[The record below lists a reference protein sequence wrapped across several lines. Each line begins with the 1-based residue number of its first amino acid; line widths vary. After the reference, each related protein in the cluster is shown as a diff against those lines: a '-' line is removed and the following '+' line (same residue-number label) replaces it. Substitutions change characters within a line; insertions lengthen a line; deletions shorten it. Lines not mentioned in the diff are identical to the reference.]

1 MPGIRKN
8 KKLQNPSPY
17 LVEVIKS
24 SQILSEQTN
33 GKFDITV
40 QPLWNHY
47 YNHFILNGNSSF
59 PDDKILKNIIN
70 SIHWKNVVIE
80 NNTIILINRNELLS
94 FLENASNQLDKG
106 NYGYSKTNFFEEF
119 REDNNLIIL
128 EMNYTRYKKDGSV
141 MGNKEMTATY
151 VLRKSDENYKV
162 ISLIPHS
169 SLINNK

>member
-1 MPGIRKN
+1 M
-8 KKLQNPSPY
+8 
-17 LVEVIKS
+17 IK
-24 SQILSEQTN
+24 
-33 GKFDITV
+33 
-40 QPLWNHY
+40 
-47 YNHFILNGNSSF
+47 
-59 PDDKILKNIIN
+59 KILFISFFVVLNSCTKNEKLYISETQSMIDDMFDEYFEAFSNKEFEKILDKYYDIPFIIYDQ
-70 SIHWKNVVIE
+70 
-80 NNTIILINRNELLS
+80 NNTIILNNRNELLS

-162 ISLIPHS
+162 ISLMPHS

>member
-1 MPGIRKN
+1 MIKN
-8 KKLQNPSPY
+8 ILFIFFFVVLNSCTKNEKLYICETQSM
-17 LVEVIKS
+17 IDDM
-24 SQILSEQTN
+24 
-33 GKFDITV
+33 FDEYFEAFS
-40 QPLWNHY
+40 NKE
-47 YNHFILNGNSSF
+47 FE
-59 PDDKILKNIIN
+59 KILDKYYDIPFIIYDQ
-70 SIHWKNVVIE
+70 
-80 NNTIILINRNELLS
+80 NNTIILNNRNELLS

-162 ISLIPHS
+162 ISLMPHS

>member
-1 MPGIRKN
+1 MFDEYFEAFSN
-8 KKLQNPSPY
+8 K
-17 LVEVIKS
+17 EF
-24 SQILSEQTN
+24 E
-33 GKFDITV
+33 
-40 QPLWNHY
+40 
-47 YNHFILNGNSSF
+47 
-59 PDDKILKNIIN
+59 KILDKYYDIPFIIYDQT
-70 SIHWKNVVIE
+70 
-80 NNTIILINRNELLS
+80 NTIILNNRNELLS

-141 MGNKEMTATY
+141 MGNKEMIATY

>member
-1 MPGIRKN
+1 MIKN
-8 KKLQNPSPY
+8 ILFIFFFIVLNSCSKKEKLH
-17 LVEVIKS
+17 I
-24 SQILSEQTN
+24 SETQPMIDVM
-33 GKFDITV
+33 FD
-40 QPLWNHY
+40 QYFEAFSNKE
-47 YNHFILNGNSSF
+47 FE
-59 PDDKILKNIIN
+59 KILDKYYDTPFIIYDQ
-70 SIHWKNVVIE
+70 
-80 NNTIILINRNELLS
+80 NNTIILNNRNELLS

-128 EMNYTRYKKDGSV
+128 EMNYTRYQKDGSV

>member
-1 MPGIRKN
+1 MIKN
-8 KKLQNPSPY
+8 ILFIFFFVVLNSCSKKEKLN
-17 LVEVIKS
+17 I
-24 SQILSEQTN
+24 SETQSMIDDM
-33 GKFDITV
+33 FDEYFEAFS
-40 QPLWNHY
+40 NKE
-47 YNHFILNGNSSF
+47 FE
-59 PDDKILKNIIN
+59 KILDKYYDTPFIIYDQ
-70 SIHWKNVVIE
+70 
-80 NNTIILINRNELLS
+80 NNTIILNNRNELLS

-169 SLINNK
+169 SLINN

>member
-1 MPGIRKN
+1 MIKN
-8 KKLQNPSPY
+8 ILFIFFFVVLNSCSKKEKLH
-17 LVEVIKS
+17 I
-24 SQILSEQTN
+24 SETQSMIDVM
-33 GKFDITV
+33 FD
-40 QPLWNHY
+40 QYFEAFSNKE
-47 YNHFILNGNSSF
+47 FE
-59 PDDKILKNIIN
+59 KILDKYYDTPFIIYDQ
-70 SIHWKNVVIE
+70 
-80 NNTIILINRNELLS
+80 NNTIILNNRNELLS
-94 FLENASNQLDKG
+94 FLENAFIQLDKG

-169 SLINNK
+169 SLINN

>member
-1 MPGIRKN
+1 M
-8 KKLQNPSPY
+8 
-17 LVEVIKS
+17 
-24 SQILSEQTN
+24 
-33 GKFDITV
+33 F
-40 QPLWNHY
+40 
-47 YNHFILNGNSSF
+47 
-59 PDDKILKNIIN
+59 
-70 SIHWKNVVIE
+70 
-80 NNTIILINRNELLS
+80 S

-128 EMNYTRYKKDGSV
+128 EMNYTRYHKDGSV

-169 SLINNK
+169 SLINN

>member
-1 MPGIRKN
+1 MIKN
-8 KKLQNPSPY
+8 ILFIFFFVVLNSCSKKEKLQ
-17 LVEVIKS
+17 I
-24 SQILSEQTN
+24 SETQSMIDDM
-33 GKFDITV
+33 FDEYFEAFS
-40 QPLWNHY
+40 NKE
-47 YNHFILNGNSSF
+47 FE
-59 PDDKILKNIIN
+59 KILDKYYDTPFIIYDQ
-70 SIHWKNVVIE
+70 
-80 NNTIILINRNELLS
+80 NNTIILNNRNELLS
-94 FLENASNQLDKG
+94 FLENASIQLDKG

>member
-1 MPGIRKN
+1 MIKN
-8 KKLQNPSPY
+8 ILFIFFFVMLNSCSKKEKLH
-17 LVEVIKS
+17 I
-24 SQILSEQTN
+24 SETQSMIDVM
-33 GKFDITV
+33 FD
-40 QPLWNHY
+40 QYFEAFSNKE
-47 YNHFILNGNSSF
+47 FE
-59 PDDKILKNIIN
+59 KILDKYYDIPFIIYDQ
-70 SIHWKNVVIE
+70 
-80 NNTIILINRNELLS
+80 NNTIILNNRNELLS

-151 VLRKSDENYKV
+151 VLRKSDENYKI

-169 SLINNK
+169 SLINN

>member
-1 MPGIRKN
+1 MIKN
-8 KKLQNPSPY
+8 ILFIFFFIVLNSCSKNEKLY
-17 LVEVIKS
+17 I
-24 SQILSEQTN
+24 SETQSMIDDM
-33 GKFDITV
+33 FDEYFEAFS
-40 QPLWNHY
+40 NKE
-47 YNHFILNGNSSF
+47 FE
-59 PDDKILKNIIN
+59 KILDKYYDIPFIIYDQT
-70 SIHWKNVVIE
+70 
-80 NNTIILINRNELLS
+80 NTIILNNRNELLS

-141 MGNKEMTATY
+141 MGNKEMSATY

>member
-1 MPGIRKN
+1 MIKN
-8 KKLQNPSPY
+8 ILFIFFFVVLNSCSKKEKLH
-17 LVEVIKS
+17 I
-24 SQILSEQTN
+24 SETQSMIDVM
-33 GKFDITV
+33 FD
-40 QPLWNHY
+40 QYFEAFSNKE
-47 YNHFILNGNSSF
+47 FE
-59 PDDKILKNIIN
+59 KILDKYYDTPFIIYDQ
-70 SIHWKNVVIE
+70 
-80 NNTIILINRNELLS
+80 NNTIILNNRNELLS

-128 EMNYTRYKKDGSV
+128 EMNYTRYQKDGSV

>member
-1 MPGIRKN
+1 MIKN
-8 KKLQNPSPY
+8 ILFIFFFIVLNSCSKNEKLY
-17 LVEVIKS
+17 I
-24 SQILSEQTN
+24 SETQSMIDDM
-33 GKFDITV
+33 FDEYFEAFS
-40 QPLWNHY
+40 NKE
-47 YNHFILNGNSSF
+47 FE
-59 PDDKILKNIIN
+59 KILDKYYDIPFIIYDQ
-70 SIHWKNVVIE
+70 
-80 NNTIILINRNELLS
+80 NNTIILNNRNELLS

>member
-1 MPGIRKN
+1 MIKN
-8 KKLQNPSPY
+8 ILFIFFFIVLNSCSKNEKLY
-17 LVEVIKS
+17 I
-24 SQILSEQTN
+24 SETQSMIDDM
-33 GKFDITV
+33 FDEYFEAFS
-40 QPLWNHY
+40 NKE
-47 YNHFILNGNSSF
+47 FE
-59 PDDKILKNIIN
+59 KILDKYYDIPFIIYDQT
-70 SIHWKNVVIE
+70 
-80 NNTIILINRNELLS
+80 NTIILNNRNELLS

>member
-1 MPGIRKN
+1 MIKN
-8 KKLQNPSPY
+8 ILFIFFFVVLNSCSKKEKLH
-17 LVEVIKS
+17 I
-24 SQILSEQTN
+24 SETQSMIDVM
-33 GKFDITV
+33 FD
-40 QPLWNHY
+40 QYFEAFSNKE
-47 YNHFILNGNSSF
+47 FE
-59 PDDKILKNIIN
+59 KILDKYYDTPFIIYDQ
-70 SIHWKNVVIE
+70 
-80 NNTIILINRNELLS
+80 NNTIILNNRNELLS

-128 EMNYTRYKKDGSV
+128 EMNYTRYHKDGSV

-169 SLINNK
+169 SLINN

>member
-1 MPGIRKN
+1 MIDDMFDEYFEAFSN
-8 KKLQNPSPY
+8 K
-17 LVEVIKS
+17 E
-24 SQILSEQTN
+24 
-33 GKFDITV
+33 F
-40 QPLWNHY
+40 
-47 YNHFILNGNSSF
+47 
-59 PDDKILKNIIN
+59 DKILDKYYDIPFIIYDQ
-70 SIHWKNVVIE
+70 
-80 NNTIILINRNELLS
+80 NNTIILNNRNELLS

-128 EMNYTRYKKDGSV
+128 EMNYTRYQKDGSV

>member
-1 MPGIRKN
+1 MIKN
-8 KKLQNPSPY
+8 ILFIFFFVVLNSCSKKEKLH
-17 LVEVIKS
+17 I
-24 SQILSEQTN
+24 SETQSMIDVM
-33 GKFDITV
+33 FD
-40 QPLWNHY
+40 QYFEAFSNKE
-47 YNHFILNGNSSF
+47 FE
-59 PDDKILKNIIN
+59 KILDKYYDTPFIIYDQ
-70 SIHWKNVVIE
+70 
-80 NNTIILINRNELLS
+80 NNTIILNNRNELLS

-128 EMNYTRYKKDGSV
+128 EMNYTRYQKDGSV

-169 SLINNK
+169 SLINN

>member
-1 MPGIRKN
+1 MIKN
-8 KKLQNPSPY
+8 ILFIFFFVVLNSCSKKEKLH
-17 LVEVIKS
+17 I
-24 SQILSEQTN
+24 SETQSMIDVM
-33 GKFDITV
+33 FD
-40 QPLWNHY
+40 QYFEAFSNKE
-47 YNHFILNGNSSF
+47 FE
-59 PDDKILKNIIN
+59 KILDKYYDTPFIIYDQ
-70 SIHWKNVVIE
+70 
-80 NNTIILINRNELLS
+80 NNTIILNNRNELLS

-169 SLINNK
+169 SLINN

>member
-1 MPGIRKN
+1 MIKN
-8 KKLQNPSPY
+8 ILFIFFFIVLNSCTKN
-17 LVEVIKS
+17 EKS
-24 SQILSEQTN
+24 HISETQSMIDDI
-33 GKFDITV
+33 FDEYFEAFS
-40 QPLWNHY
+40 NKE
-47 YNHFILNGNSSF
+47 FE
-59 PDDKILKNIIN
+59 KILDKYYDTPFIIYDQ
-70 SIHWKNVVIE
+70 
-80 NNTIILINRNELLS
+80 NNTIILNNRNELSS
-94 FLENASNQLDKG
+94 FLENVSNQLDKG

>member
-1 MPGIRKN
+1 MIKN
-8 KKLQNPSPY
+8 ILFIFFFVVLNSCSKKEKLH
-17 LVEVIKS
+17 I
-24 SQILSEQTN
+24 SETQSMIDVM
-33 GKFDITV
+33 FD
-40 QPLWNHY
+40 QYFEAFSNKE
-47 YNHFILNGNSSF
+47 FE
-59 PDDKILKNIIN
+59 KILDKYYDTPFIIYDQ
-70 SIHWKNVVIE
+70 
-80 NNTIILINRNELLS
+80 NNTIILNNRNELFS

-128 EMNYTRYKKDGSV
+128 EMNYTRYQKDGSV

-169 SLINNK
+169 SLINN